1 MTAAVTDA
9 YATAEEYRT
18 RSTQSVSEGDDTLLT
33 QLAAV
38 SRYLDQRLRRFF
50 TRDAAVVV
58 RTLDGDGQRRLYV
71 PDIAT
76 ATGLIVKVDL
86 DGDFDFDNA
95 DETLTLNT
103 HFWVGPADADK
114 GPEVWPFEY
123 LEIIP
128 GNGRLNVW
136 PEQAR
141 AVQITASFGWPAVPG
156 AIKEATI
163 SVTHQL
169 RDMHEAGAT
178 LTLQSIETAVAVSP
192 NMSALLLD
200 IERQY
205 AKQTWFV

>member
-1 MTAAVTDA
+1 MVAAITDA
-9 YATAEEYRT
+9 YATAEEYRA
-18 RSTQSVSEGDDTLLT
+18 RVDQSDATGDDILLT

-38 SRYLDQRLRRFF
+38 TQYLKNRLGRFF

-58 RTLDGDGQRRLYV
+58 RTFDGNGQRRLYV

-86 DGDFDFDNA
+86 DGDFDFDNP
-95 DETLTLNT
+95 DETLTLGT
-103 HFWVGPADADK
+103 HFWVGPANADK

-123 LEIIP
+123 LEIVP
-128 GNGRLNVW
+128 YNARLGAW

-141 AVQITASFGWPAVPG
+141 AVQVTASFGWPAVPG

-163 SVTHQL
+163 SVTRQL
-169 RDMHEAGAT
+169 RDILGAGAT
-178 LTLQSIETAVAVSP
+178 MTLESIDAAIPQAS
-192 NMSALLLD
+192 SSLALILD
-200 IERQY
+200 MERQY

>member
-1 MTAAVTDA
+1 MVAAISDA
-9 YATAEEYRT
+9 YASCEEYRA
-18 RSTQSVSEGDDTLLT
+18 RVDQSDATGDDVLLSQLSAVT
-33 QLAAV
+33 Q
-38 SRYLDQRLRRFF
+38 YLKGRLGRFF

-58 RTLDGDGQRRLYV
+58 RTFDGNGLIRLYV

-103 HFWVGPADADK
+103 HFWVGPANADK
-114 GPEVWPFEY
+114 GPEVWPFQY

-128 GNGRLNVW
+128 GNGRLGVW

-141 AVQITASFGWPAVPG
+141 AVQVTASFGWPAVPG

-163 SVTHQL
+163 SVTRQL
-169 RDMHEAGAT
+169 RDIQGSGFT
-178 LTLQSIETAVAVSP
+178 LTLQSIETAVNVSP
-192 NMSALLLD
+192 QMSALLFD
-200 IERQY
+200 MERQY